1 MNRNEGFPGGMPGDF
16 PGYAPEMPSAEE
28 FSTFFEEKK
37 ETAPAA
43 PPLKILTG
51 VIGAGNGGMSTYAV
65 NLFRELPENNYDVT
79 FLSTAEHP
87 FFESQIKERYG
98 RIKVIPP
105 RNRHPLAHR
114 KAIRKILSEQK
125 FDAVHIHLSTASNI
139 VPLEEAVK
147 AGVPTVIAHIHSAG
161 AEGGKL
167 AALLHKLHVGK
178 LGKMPILRLAC
189 SDAAG
194 KFAYGNAGYTVMLN
208 GIDLDRFYWDPGRRD
223 RFRKFKHIPADAFVV
238 GHVGRFTP
246 VKNHAYLLDLFAEVK
261 KERENAFL
269 LLCGDGPLLE
279 ETKKKAESMGLS
291 ESVCFAGNIVN
302 PQDAYC
308 AMDVMVLPSQFEG
321 FPLTV
326 VEAAAEGLPVLVS
339 DTVTKEAAVT
349 GLVKF
354 FSLSDDLGKTAKT
367 LLSMDPGGARRD
379 YGDALREKGLDFA
392 SQVRKIETLYH
403 RQR

>member
-1 MNRNEGFPGGMPGDF
+1 
-16 PGYAPEMPSAEE
+16 
-28 FSTFFEEKK
+28 
-37 ETAPAA
+37 
-43 PPLKILTG
+43 
-51 VIGAGNGGMSTYAV
+51 
-65 NLFRELPENNYDVT
+65 
-79 FLSTAEHP
+79 
-87 FFESQIKERYG
+87 
-98 RIKVIPP
+98 
-105 RNRHPLAHR
+105 
-114 KAIRKILSEQK
+114 
-125 FDAVHIHLSTASNI
+125 
-139 VPLEEAVK
+139 
-147 AGVPTVIAHIHSAG
+147 
-161 AEGGKL
+161 
-167 AALLHKLHVGK
+167 
-178 LGKMPILRLAC
+178 
-189 SDAAG
+189 
-194 KFAYGNAGYTVMLN
+194 MLN

-223 RFRKFKHIPADAFVV
+223 RFRKFKHIPANAFVV

-279 ETKKKAESMGLS
+279 ETKKKAESMGFS

-349 GLVKF
+349 DLVKF

-379 YGDALREKGLDFA
+379 YGDELREKGLDFA

>member
-246 VKNHAYLLDLFAEVK
+246 VKKRKNSSK
-261 KERENAFL
+261 TRRFL
-269 LLCGDGPLLE
+269 A
-279 ETKKKAESMGLS
+279 KRSSARS
-291 ESVCFAGNIVN
+291 AG
-302 PQDAYC
+302 
-308 AMDVMVLPSQFEG
+308 
-321 FPLTV
+321 
-326 VEAAAEGLPVLVS
+326 
-339 DTVTKEAAVT
+339 K
-349 GLVKF
+349 
-354 FSLSDDLGKTAKT
+354 
-367 LLSMDPGGARRD
+367 
-379 YGDALREKGLDFA
+379 
-392 SQVRKIETLYH
+392 
-403 RQR
+403 

>member
-1 MNRNEGFPGGMPGDF
+1 
-16 PGYAPEMPSAEE
+16 MPSAEE

-125 FDAVHIHLSTASNI
+125 FAVHIHLSTASNI

-161 AEGGKL
+161 RKAENSP
-167 AALLHKLHVGK
+167 ALLHKPARRQA
-178 LGKMPILRLAC
+178 GKMPILR
-189 SDAAG
+189 SPVP
-194 KFAYGNAGYTVMLN
+194 T
-208 GIDLDRFYWDPGRRD
+208 RRGSSPTGTPA
-223 RFRKFKHIPADAFVV
+223 IP
-238 GHVGRFTP
+238 
-246 VKNHAYLLDLFAEVK
+246 
-261 KERENAFL
+261 
-269 LLCGDGPLLE
+269 
-279 ETKKKAESMGLS
+279 
-291 ESVCFAGNIVN
+291 
-302 PQDAYC
+302 
-308 AMDVMVLPSQFEG
+308 
-321 FPLTV
+321 
-326 VEAAAEGLPVLVS
+326 
-339 DTVTKEAAVT
+339 
-349 GLVKF
+349 
-354 FSLSDDLGKTAKT
+354 
-367 LLSMDPGGARRD
+367 
-379 YGDALREKGLDFA
+379 
-392 SQVRKIETLYH
+392 
-403 RQR
+403 